1 MGKAKRVKAQ
11 REEAQRRIDEAKD
24 AKRRARRETLV
35 MVVAVI
41 VVLAVVAGVV
51 FGTVFAYKTVRSTGN
66 YLRNKVA
73 VYSEHFEVNNAM
85 LAYIM
90 YDNFDSSVSTYY
102 YYYYYYYGFDYT
114 SALKTQY
121 YDEDSGTTWYDY
133 FLDAAISIAESY
145 LVLCEAAYAEG
156 VELEETDYLAIERC
170 IQQIEYAASSVDY
183 EIQDYLDELYG
194 VGVQEDDIRDA
205 LELYYLALKYDY
217 IIADEAK
224 ATDEEIEEY
233 YTENESDY
241 IFVSYKTYTFEAS
254 YDDDAD
260 DDAIAEAQTE
270 ASEAANAL
278 AAATTSDEFD
288 ELLTE
293 YLESLETDEDDI
305 TDALEDAFVE
315 DETEDEDED
324 YSVWLFD
331 EERELYETT
340 VIAEDDDTY
349 TVYMITSLA
358 SRQEYTT
365 KTVRHI
371 LFSTSYYEDDDA
383 CLAAAEAVLE
393 LFKSGDMT
401 EDAFALLV
409 AEYSDDSGS
418 SAHGG
423 IYDDILKGVFVD
435 EFEDWAYDEDREYG
449 DVEII
454 ESDYGYHIMFFVG
467 DGMTAWMSDINDT
480 LVEEEVEEVIDELS
494 EVYTVTSDSSIASGI
509 PDVNNQI

>member
-1 MGKAKRVKAQ
+1 MGKAKRTRLQ
-11 REEAQRRIDEAKD
+11 REETQRRLNEANE
-24 AKRRARRETLV
+24 AKRRSRRETII
-35 MVVAVI
+35 MIVAVV

-51 FGTVFAYKTVRSTGN
+51 FGAVFAYKSVRSTGN

-73 VYSEHFEVNNAM
+73 VSSEHFEVNNAM
-85 LAYIM
+85 LSYIM

-114 SALKTQY
+114 SALKSQY
-121 YDEDSGTTWYDY
+121 YDEDSGTTWFDY
-133 FLDAAISIAESY
+133 FLESAISIAESY
-145 LVLCEAAYAEG
+145 LVLCEAAYAAG
-156 VELEETDYLAIERC
+156 MELEEVDYLAIDRVIE
-170 IQQIEYAASSVDY
+170 QIEYAASTVDY
-183 EIQDYLDELYG
+183 EVQDYIDEIYG
-194 VGVQEDDIRDA
+194 VGVKEDDIRDA

-217 IIADEAK
+217 YIADNAA

-241 IFVSYKTYTFEAS
+241 IYVTYKTYTFTAS

-260 DDAIAEAQTE
+260 DDTIAAAQTE
-270 ASEAANAL
+270 ASDAANAL
-278 AAATTSDEFD
+278 AAATSSEGFD
-288 ELLTE
+288 TLLTE
-293 YLESLETDEDDI
+293 YLESLETDEEDI
-305 TDALEDAFVE
+305 EDALESAVVE
-315 DETEDEDED
+315 EIEDEDSD
-324 YSVWLFD
+324 YSVWLFED
-331 EERELYETT
+331 GRELYDTT
-340 VIAEDDDTY
+340 VISDDDDTY
-349 TVYMITSLA
+349 AVYMITSLP

-371 LFSTSYYEDDDA
+371 LFSSSYYEDTDA

-393 LFKSGDMT
+393 EFKSGDMT
-401 EDAFALLV
+401 EESFALLV
-409 AEYSDDSGS
+409 AQYSDDSGS

-435 EFEDWAYDEDREYG
+435 EFEEWAYDESREYG

-480 LVEEEVEEVIDELS
+480 LVEEEVEETIDELS
-494 EVYTVTSDSSIASGI
+494 EVYTITSDSSVASNI
-509 PDVNNQI
+509 PDINNQL